1 MSQSGGHIH
10 IYSEIGVGTSIKLFL
25 PRADQTVP
33 QTAASEMN
41 KSDEE
46 PRGQGEVV
54 LVVEDEDDL
63 RDVAA
68 GLLSDLGYGV
78 LMANSGPEALE
89 VLKSEAEIDL
99 LFTDIVMP
107 GGLTGVQ
114 LYEAA
119 RELRPDIPV
128 LYTSGYAHS
137 VVEEIETISDKL
149 LSKPYVQSTLAK
161 KVRAALER
169 RI

>member
-1 MSQSGGHIH
+1 MAQSGGHVH
-10 IYSEIGVGTSIKLFL
+10 IYSEIDVGTSVKLFL

-33 QTAASEMN
+33 KRTVSEG
-41 KSDEE
+41 DEVDE
-46 PRGQGEVV
+46 QPRGQGEMV

-68 GLLSDLGYGV
+68 GLLSDLGYRV
-78 LMANSGPEALE
+78 VIANSGPEALE
-89 VLKSEAEIDL
+89 VLKSDAAIDL

-107 GGLTGVQ
+107 GGMTGVQ

-119 RELRPDIPV
+119 RKVRPGLPV

-149 LSKPYVQSTLAK
+149 LSKPYVQATLAK
-161 KVRAALER
+161 MVHTALSQR
-169 RI
+169 S